1 MSMAVR
7 VHTFGGPE
15 MLRYEDIAVGEPKE
29 GQVRLRQTAAGINY
43 RDIYA
48 RNGQGG
54 YAADQLPMGL
64 GGEGVGIVEAL
75 GPGVT
80 SLKPG
85 DRVAYSLGALG
96 SYAEAR
102 LMPAQSLVKV
112 PHNISD
118 ETAAGMMVKGLTA
131 HALIRGAYPV
141 KAGDAILVH
150 AAAGGLGLIL
160 CQWAKHLGATVIGTT
175 SSEEKAALACANGC
189 NHVILYTREAFA
201 PKVKELTGGKGVA
214 AIFDGVGKDTYHG
227 DLDCLAVRGSLV
239 GYGHTSG
246 VFPPVDPLELMEK
259 GSLIFQRISSRHFMT
274 SRDELEM
281 RANEIFDLVGR
292 GIIKIRI
299 NQRYALKD
307 AAQAH
312 RDLEAR
318 KTTGSS
324 IFVI

>member
-7 VHTFGGPE
+7 VHAFGGPDV
-15 MLRYEDIAVGEPKE
+15 LRYEDVAVGEPKE

-64 GGEGVGIVEAL
+64 GGEGVGVVEAL

-80 SLKPG
+80 ALTLG
-85 DRVAYSLGALG
+85 DRVAYALGALG
-96 SYAEAR
+96 AYAEAR
-102 LMPAQSLVKV
+102 IMPAGSLVKI
-112 PHNISD
+112 PANISD

-131 HALIRGAYPV
+131 HALIRSAYPV
-141 KAGDAILVH
+141 KAGDTVLVH

-175 SSEEKAALACANGC
+175 SGEEKATFARANGC
-189 NHVILYTREAFA
+189 DHVILYTREAFA
-201 PKVKELTGGKGVA
+201 PKVKKLTGGKGVA
-214 AIFDGVGKDTYHG
+214 AVFDGVGKDTYRG
-227 DLDCLAVRGSLV
+227 DLECLAVRGSLV

-246 VFPPVDPLELMEK
+246 VFPSVDPLELMER
-259 GSLIFQRISSRHFMT
+259 GSLIFQRISSRHFMAT
-274 SRDELEM
+274 RAELEM
-281 RANEIFDLVGR
+281 RAGEIFDLVGR
-292 GIIKIRI
+292 GAIKIAI